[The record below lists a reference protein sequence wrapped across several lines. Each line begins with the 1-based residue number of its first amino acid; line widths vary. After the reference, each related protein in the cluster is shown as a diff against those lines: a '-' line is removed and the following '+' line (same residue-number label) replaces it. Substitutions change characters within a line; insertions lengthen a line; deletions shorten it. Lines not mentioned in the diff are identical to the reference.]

1 MADKKKVEVKETK
14 VEVKT
19 AVYKVYVHCGQ
30 CARDIQTQFTEFQG
44 AFFACCS
51 RQYLAT
57 AHCLSAC
64 CLEIMVACACMIIGG
79 RACIDTG
86 ACTRACVYDYTAPYI
101 YCWQGL
107 KR

>member
-57 AHCLSAC
+57 ALLVCL
-64 CLEIMVACACMIIGG
+64 LLGRIMVACACMIIGG

>member
-44 AFFACCS
+44 SFF
-51 RQYLAT
+51 
-57 AHCLSAC
+57 
-64 CLEIMVACACMIIGG
+64 
-79 RACIDTG
+79 
-86 ACTRACVYDYTAPYI
+86 CV
-101 YCWQGL
+101 L
-107 KR
+107 